1 MTTKMSYNKELIY
14 KFIKYIE
21 SSNNI
26 NILDIYNNSNSNI
39 RVLDNYIRNTL
50 KVVNTKCY
58 EIVLLRK
65 RRAEL
70 NQDIQDVYTSFVSG
84 DGYSPNEQGKNTGL
98 KNDSTMLKHIKIKEL
113 KDELEKLTNQTFL
126 IEASLEEH
134 KQLVRDVLDQL
145 LSEESAKIM
154 KLFYLE
160 CISNRDIA
168 NELLYSIVGIKKIKS
183 RSIEKLG
190 DALIEFLKIQLKK

>member
-1 MTTKMSYNKELIY
+1 MCYNTELLN

-26 NILDIYNNSNSNI
+26 NIYNILVINKYNTK
-39 RVLDNYIRNTL
+39 VLDNYIRNTL

-58 EIVLLRK
+58 ELVIIRK
-65 RRAEL
+65 RRFEL
-70 NQDIQDVYTSFVSG
+70 NQDIQDIYTSFVSG
-84 DGYSPNEQGKNTGL
+84 DSYSANEQGKNTGL
-98 KNDSTMLKHIKIKEL
+98 KNDPTMLKHIKIKEL
-113 KDELEKLTNQTFL
+113 KEELESLTNQTFL

-134 KQLVRDVLDQL
+134 KELIRSVLDHL
-145 LSEESAKIM
+145 LNDESSKIM

-168 NELLYSIVGIKKIKS
+168 NELLYSMDAVKKI
-183 RSIEKLG
+183 RQRAVHKLS
-190 DALIEFLKIQLKK
+190 DEIANFLKILQKK

>member
-1 MTTKMSYNKELIY
+1 MSYNKELIY

-58 EIVLLRK
+58 EIVVLRK

-84 DGYSPNEQGKNTGL
+84 DGYSSNETGKNTGL
-98 KNDSTMLKHIKIKEL
+98 KNDNTMLKHIKIKEL
-113 KDELEKLTNQTFL
+113 KEELESLTNQTFL

-134 KQLVRDVLDQL
+134 KQLIRDVLDQL

>member
-1 MTTKMSYNKELIY
+1 MSYQELLS
-14 KFIKYIE
+14 KFISFIE
-21 SSNNI
+21 STNNI
-26 NILDIYNNSNSNI
+26 KILDIYNNYNNSTNK
-39 RVLDNYIRNTL
+39 VLDNYIRNTL

-58 EIVLLRK
+58 EVVCIRK

-70 NQDIQDVYTSFVSG
+70 NQDIQDIYTSFVSG

-113 KDELEKLTNQTFL
+113 KTELEKLTNQTFL

-134 KQLVRDVLDQL
+134 KQFIRCVLDQL

-168 NELLYSIVGIKKIKS
+168 NELLYSMDAVKKGKQRAIKKISDEIFK
-183 RSIEKLG
+183 
-190 DALIEFLKIQLKK
+190 FLKMQQKM